1 MKITDI
7 VQYQD
12 WLIVPIKTN
21 PRRTTYSFV
30 LISFDDELFHIEDQ
44 QYQSI
49 FDAVSV
55 GRKMI
60 ELEEVRLSARLIP

>member
-1 MKITDI
+1 MKISNI
-7 VQYQD
+7 VEYHD

-21 PRRTTYSFV
+21 PMFVTYSFV
-30 LISFDDELFHIEDQ
+30 LISFDDKLFHIEDR

-49 FDAVSV
+49 LDAVSV

-60 ELEEVRLSARLIP
+60 DLEETRISARPMP